1 MNFFK
6 KLTGI
11 IVFVAALAGAVV
23 LTKYYGRPEPAPAVE
38 ATPPAPPAVPSATD
52 APAPV
57 VFKPQLITLD
67 FASKKS
73 HTSLL
78 LERDPSRPAP
88 QKVWVWT
95 YFFTAETG
103 RERKYCAG
111 EPVEVRWPSAD
122 SLRERVTVEAPATT
136 CAEPRD
142 ASTTFYARVNVS
154 AESAFAARLSES
166 KISYELTSATPVVVQ
181 GLSRRAGGGAS
192 RRAETK

>member
-23 LTKYYGRPEPAPAVE
+23 LTKYYGRPEPSQVGTDGPSTRDVNMNTSAS
-38 ATPPAPPAVPSATD
+38 ATPAT
-52 APAPV
+52 AAPV
-57 VFKPQLITLD
+57 TFKPQLITLD

-73 HTSLL
+73 HTTVL
-78 LERDPSRPAP
+78 LERGPAAPAP

-95 YFFTAETG
+95 YFFKADGE
-103 RERKYCAG
+103 REYCAA
-111 EPVEVRWPSAD
+111 EPVEVRWPSAE
-122 SLRERVTVEAPATT
+122 SRSERITVEAPAAS

-154 AESAFAARLSES
+154 TESAFAARLSES
-166 KISYELTSATPVVVQ
+166 KISYDLTSATPVVVQ
-181 GLSRRAGGGAS
+181 GLGAPKK
-192 RRAETK
+192 RK

>member
-1 MNFFK
+1 MNFLK
-6 KLTGI
+6 KLAGI

-23 LTKYYGRPEPAPAVE
+23 LTKYYGRPEPARAEPDTNTAAPSKV
-38 ATPPAPPAVPSATD
+38 TDVPVPPPPTAA
-52 APAPV
+52 AAPV

-67 FASKKS
+67 FAGRKS
-73 HTSLL
+73 YTTVV

-95 YFFTAETG
+95 YFFTAEAG

-122 SLRERVTVEAPATT
+122 STRERVTVEAPASA
-136 CAEPRD
+136 CAAPRD
-142 ASTTFYARVNVS
+142 ASATFYARVNVS

-166 KISYELTSATPVVVQ
+166 KISYDLGSATPVVVQ
-181 GLSRRAGGGAS
+181 GLDAPQKR
-192 RRAETK
+192 K

>member
-1 MNFFK
+1 MNFLK
-6 KLTGI
+6 KLAGI
-11 IVFVAALAGAVV
+11 LVFVAALAGAVV
-23 LTKYYGRPEPAPAVE
+23 LTKYYGRPEPAPVSE
-38 ATPPAPPAVPSATD
+38 APPPAPTAPPAGTD

-73 HTSLL
+73 HTTVV

-95 YFFTAETG
+95 YFFTAAG
-103 RERKYCAG
+103 GERKYCAG
-111 EPVEVRWPSAD
+111 EPVEVRWPSAE
-122 SLRERVTVEAPATT
+122 SVRERVTVEAPATA

-142 ASTTFYARVNVS
+142 ASATFYARVNVS
-154 AESAFAARLSES
+154 AESAFAARLSEA
-166 KISYELTSATPVVVQ
+166 KISYDLTSATPVVVQ

-192 RRAETK
+192 RRAGTK